1 MNQVLRSGLVA
12 FSLLVIACGG
22 STPPPNDSS
31 DTKKES
37 SGNTE
42 SSSSDA
48 ALEAER
54 KEFVAE
60 CNSDSK
66 LDAFC
71 QCSWEVVVKTTT
83 AEERKDPNNPN
94 AKKAL
99 ESLPT
104 ECGDKLPAEMV
115 KQKYVQACSV
125 MPAMKS
131 FCECSYTFLEKKG
144 LLRSNA
150 EAIAAVQGEMKT
162 ACAKEL
168 GEFGRVAFVEGC
180 SKNHTDKVCQCAID
194 SLSKKHGDKL
204 WALLESGSDEAKQ
217 SVRNA
222 TSTCGAK

>member
-22 STPPPNDSS
+22 STPPPNAGSVA
-31 DTKKES
+31 KNES
-37 SGNTE
+37 SGNAE
-42 SSSSDA
+42 SSSSAA

-54 KEFVAE
+54 KEFIAE
-60 CNSDSK
+60 CNSDPK

-71 QCSWEVVVKTTT
+71 QCSWESVVKRTT
-83 AEERKDPNNPN
+83 AEERKDANNPN

-99 ESLPT
+99 ESLPA
-104 ECGDKLPAEMV
+104 ECGDKLPADMV
-115 KQKYVQACSV
+115 KQKYVEACAE

-144 LLRSNA
+144 LLRSEE
-150 EAIAAVQGEMKT
+150 EALARVQGEMKT

-168 GEFGRVAFVEGC
+168 AEFGRLAFMEGC
-180 SKNHTDKVCQCAID
+180 SQNHTGKVCQCAFD

-204 WALLESGSDEAKQ
+204 WTLLESGSDEAKQ
-217 SVRNA
+217 AVRNA